1 MGAGKLIAALVD
13 QAENEQNERRIQ
25 EEARIAAE
33 EEVKRIAG
41 WFPLVDYKEF
51 EMWIRACYH
60 WDYLLVLGNTND
72 TYNMPLSRTLICC
85 SLLSQ
90 E

>member
-1 MGAGKLIAALVD
+1 MICIELLQVFLCCHREVYLDGNDFGCLGAGKLIAALVD

-41 WFPLVDYKEF
+41 
-51 EMWIRACYH
+51 
-60 WDYLLVLGNTND
+60 
-72 TYNMPLSRTLICC
+72 
-85 SLLSQ
+85 
-90 E
+90 